1 MKFAGLLLTCALAFV
16 GHIAWAGA
24 NDTVF
29 IRNADV
35 YPVTAAP
42 MKGVSLLI
50 QDGKIAE
57 IGAKLTPPKG
67 VRIVDAKG
75 LRVYPGFIDSAT
87 NLGLAEISAVRET
100 VDTGELGEFMPQL
113 FALHSVNPESE
124 HFGVVR
130 VNGVTSAITLP
141 GQGGGGGGRGGGRGQ
156 FISGKAALIH
166 TNGWTWEDMSISADA
181 AIQLNFPSLGGR
193 GGRGGEIPPEVA
205 QMLGMETGGGA
216 NARRTYEEGIA
227 KINQFFDDARHYK
240 AAKDAHTPGLKTDL
254 KLEAM
259 IPVLE
264 RKVPVAVSA
273 ATVDTMKDAIK
284 FADKQGI
291 RIVIMGPRELGDMGP
306 ELKKR
311 DIPVVLGRVLAL
323 PEHEDDSYD
332 SAMALANQ
340 FYKAGVQFSFGTFN
354 NEFVRNL
361 PFEAAA
367 ASGFGLPQEE
377 ALKAITINPAQI
389 WGKANELGSVE
400 KGKVADLI
408 VTNGDPL
415 EIQTK
420 IERLYIKGQ
429 EVPLTNK
436 QTRLFEK
443 YSSRK

>member
-1 MKFAGLLLTCALAFV
+1 MKVVGLILAYAFV
-16 GHIAWAGA
+16 AFAGA

-35 YPVTAAP
+35 YPVTGAP
-42 MKGVSLLI
+42 MKGVSVLV
-50 QDGKIAE
+50 QDGKIAD
-57 IGAKLTPPKG
+57 IGARLVPARG
-67 VRIVDAKG
+67 VKIVDAKG

-100 VDTGELGEFMPQL
+100 VDTGELGDFMPQI
-113 FALHSVNPESE
+113 FALHSVNPDSE
-124 HFGVVR
+124 HLGVVR
-130 VNGVTSAITLP
+130 VNGITSALTLP
-141 GQGGGGGGRGGGRGQ
+141 GGGGGGGRGGGRAQ

-166 TNGWTWEDMSISADA
+166 TSGWTWEDMSIAPDA

-193 GGRGGEIPPEVA
+193 GGRGGMPPEVA
-205 QMLGMETGGGA
+205 EMLGEAAGATGA

-273 ATVDTMKDAIK
+273 ATAETIKDAIK
-284 FADKQGI
+284 FADKQGV
-291 RIVIMGPRELGDMGP
+291 RIVIMGPRALGDTGP
-306 ELKKR
+306 ELKSHN
-311 DIPVVLGRVLAL
+311 IPVILGRVLAL

-340 FYKAGVQFSFGTFN
+340 FYKAGVKFAFGTFN

-367 ASGFGLPQEE
+367 ASGFGLPQDE
-377 ALKAITINPAQI
+377 ALKALTINPAEI
-389 WGKANELGSVE
+389 WGKSNELGSVE
-400 KGKVADLI
+400 KGKTADLVI
-408 VTNGDPL
+408 TDGDPL

-420 IERLYIKGQ
+420 IEHLFIKGQ

-443 YSSRK
+443 YSGRQ

>member
-1 MKFAGLLLTCALAFV
+1 MKFVGLILACAIAAF
-16 GHIAWAGA
+16 AGA

-35 YPVTAAP
+35 YPVTGAP
-42 MKGVSLLI
+42 MKGVSVLV
-50 QDGKIAE
+50 QDGKIAD
-57 IGAKLTPPKG
+57 IGAKLTPAKG
-67 VRIVDAKG
+67 VKIIDAKG
-75 LRVYPGFIDSAT
+75 MRVYPGFIDSAT

-100 VDTGELGEFMPQL
+100 VDTGELGDFMPQL
-113 FALHSVNPESE
+113 FALHAVNPESE
-124 HFGVVR
+124 HLGVVR
-130 VNGVTSAITLP
+130 VNGITSALTLP
-141 GQGGGGGGRGGGRGQ
+141 GGGGGGGRGGGRAQ

-166 TNGWTWEDMSISADA
+166 TSGWTWEDMSISPDA

-193 GGRGGEIPPEVA
+193 GGRGGEIPPEIA
-205 QMLGMETGGGA
+205 QMLGEAAGATGA

-240 AAKDAHTPGLKTDL
+240 AAKDAHTAGLKVDL

-273 ATVDTMKDAIK
+273 STPETIKDAIK
-284 FADKQGI
+284 FADKQGVK
-291 RIVIMGPRELGDMGP
+291 IVIMGPREVGDVGP
-306 ELKKR
+306 ELKSHN
-311 DIPVVLGRVLAL
+311 IPVILGRALAL

-332 SAMALANQ
+332 QAMALANQ
-340 FYKAGVQFSFGTFN
+340 FYKAGVKFAFGTFN

-367 ASGFGLPQEE
+367 ASGFGLPQDE
-377 ALKAITINPAQI
+377 ALKAITINPAEI
-389 WGKANELGSVE
+389 WGKADLLGSVE
-400 KGKVADLI
+400 KGKMADLLI
-408 VTNGDPL
+408 TNGDPL

-420 IERLYIKGQ
+420 IEHLIIKGQ

-443 YSSRK
+443 YSGRQ

>member
-1 MKFAGLLLTCALAFV
+1 MKFVGLILACAVAAL
-16 GHIAWAGA
+16 AGA
-24 NDTVF
+24 NDTLF

-50 QDGKIAE
+50 ENGKIAE
-57 IGAKLTPPKG
+57 IGAKLIAPKG
-67 VRIVDAKG
+67 IKILDAKG

-87 NLGLAEISAVRET
+87 NLGLQEIAAVRET
-100 VDTGELGEFMPQL
+100 VDANELGEFMPQL

-130 VNGVTSAITLP
+130 VNGITSAITLP
-141 GQGGGGGGRGGGRGQ
+141 GLSGGGGRGGGRAQ
-156 FISGKAALIH
+156 YIAGKAALIH
-166 TNGWTWEDMSISADA
+166 TTGWTWEDMSISPDA
-181 AIQLNFPSLGGR
+181 AIQLTFPSLGGR
-193 GGRGGEIPPEVA
+193 GGRGGEIPAEVA
-205 QMLGMETGGGA
+205 EMLGMSAAGGA

-240 AAKDAHTPGLKTDL
+240 AAKDAHTAGLQTDL

-273 ATVDTMKDAIK
+273 ATAETMKDAVK

-291 RIVIMGPRELGDMGP
+291 RIVIMGPHEIGDMGP
-306 ELKKR
+306 ELKSHN
-311 DIPVVLGRVLAL
+311 IPVVLGRALAL

-332 SAMALANQ
+332 QAMALANQ
-340 FYKAGVQFSFGTFN
+340 FYKAGVKFAFGTFT

-367 ASGFGLPQEE
+367 AAGFGLPQDE
-377 ALKAITINPAQI
+377 ALKAITIAPAEI
-389 WGKANELGSVE
+389 WGKQNEIGSVE
-400 KGKVADLI
+400 KGKWADLI

-420 IERLYIKGQ
+420 VEHLYIKGQ

-443 YSSRK
+443 YSSRQ

>member
-1 MKFAGLLLTCALAFV
+1 MKFVGLILACACAAFAGS
-16 GHIAWAGA
+16 

-42 MKGVSLLI
+42 MKGVNVLVEN
-50 QDGKIAE
+50 GKIAE
-57 IGAKLTPPKG
+57 IGAKLAPPKG
-67 VRIVDAKG
+67 VKVLDAKG

-87 NLGLAEISAVRET
+87 NLGLEEISAVRET
-100 VDTGELGEFMPQL
+100 VDANELGEFMPQL

-124 HFGVVR
+124 HLGVVR
-130 VNGVTSAITLP
+130 VNGITSAITLP
-141 GQGGGGGGRGGGRGQ
+141 GLSGGGGRGGARTQ

-166 TNGWTWEDMSISADA
+166 TSGWTWEDMSISPDA

-193 GGRGGEIPPEVA
+193 GGRGGDIPPEVA
-205 QMLGMETGGGA
+205 QMLGIAAAGGA

-240 AAKDAHTPGLKTDL
+240 AAKDAHTAGLKTDL

-273 ATVDTMKDAIK
+273 ASAETMKDAVK

-291 RIVIMGPRELGDMGP
+291 RIVIMGPREIGDVGP
-306 ELKKR
+306 ELKSR
-311 DIPVVLGRVLAL
+311 NIPVVLGRALAL

-332 SAMALANQ
+332 QAMALANQ
-340 FYKAGVQFSFGTFN
+340 FYKAGVKFAFGTFTN
-354 NEFVRNL
+354 QFVRNL

-367 ASGFGLPQEE
+367 ASGFGLPPEE
-377 ALKAITINPAQI
+377 ALKAITIAPAEI
-389 WGKANELGSVE
+389 WGKSSELGSVE
-400 KGKVADLI
+400 KGKWADLL

-420 IERLYIKGQ
+420 IEHLLIKGQ

-443 YSSRK
+443 YSSRQ

>member
-1 MKFAGLLLTCALAFV
+1 MKFPGLILTCALA
-16 GHIAWAGA
+16 AWAGA

-35 YPVTAAP
+35 YPVTAPP
-42 MKGVSLLI
+42 MKGVSVLI
-50 QDGKIAE
+50 QDGRIAD
-57 IGAKLTPPKG
+57 IGAKLAPPKG
-67 VRIVDAKG
+67 VKVVDAKG

-87 NLGLAEISAVRET
+87 NLGLEEISAVRES

-113 FALHSVNPESE
+113 HALRSVNPESE
-124 HFGVVR
+124 HLGVAR

-141 GQGGGGGGRGGGRGQ
+141 GGGGGGGRGGGRGQ
-156 FISGKAALIH
+156 FISGQAALIH
-166 TNGWTWEDMSISADA
+166 TTGWTWEDMAITPDA
-181 AIQLNFPSLGGR
+181 AVQLNFPSLGGR
-193 GGRGGEIPPEVA
+193 GGRGGAVPPEVA
-205 QMLGMETGGGA
+205 EMLGFSTETGA

-227 KINQFFDDARHYK
+227 KINQFFDDARQYK
-240 AAKDAHTPGLKTDL
+240 AAKDAHTAGLKTDL

-264 RKVPVAVSA
+264 RKVPVAVA
-273 ATVDTMKDAIK
+273 ASTVETMKDAIK

-291 RIVIMGPRELGDMGP
+291 HIVIMGPRELGDVGP

-311 DIPVVLGRVLAL
+311 DIPVILGRALAL

-340 FYKAGVQFSFGTFN
+340 FYKAGVKFAFGTFTN
-354 NEFVRNL
+354 QFVRNL

-367 ASGFGLPQEE
+367 AAGFGLPQDE
-377 ALKAITINPAQI
+377 ALKAITITPAQI
-389 WGKANELGSVE
+389 WGKADLLGSIE
-400 KGKVADLI
+400 RGKTADLI

-415 EIQTK
+415 EIQTR
-420 IERLYIKGQ
+420 IEHLYIKGQ
-429 EVPLTNK
+429 EIPLTNK

-443 YSSRK
+443 YSARP

>member
-1 MKFAGLLLTCALAFV
+1 
-16 GHIAWAGA
+16 
-24 NDTVF
+24 
-29 IRNADV
+29 
-35 YPVTAAP
+35 
-42 MKGVSLLI
+42 MKGVSVLV
-50 QDGKIAE
+50 QDGKIAD
-57 IGAKLTPPKG
+57 IGAKLTPAKG
-67 VRIVDAKG
+67 VKIIDAKG
-75 LRVYPGFIDSAT
+75 MRVYPGFIDSAT

-100 VDTGELGEFMPQL
+100 VDTGELGDFMPQL

-124 HFGVVR
+124 HLGVVR
-130 VNGVTSAITLP
+130 VNGITSALTLP
-141 GQGGGGGGRGGGRGQ
+141 GGGGGGGRGGGRAQ

-166 TNGWTWEDMSISADA
+166 TSGWTWEDMSISPDA

-193 GGRGGEIPPEVA
+193 GGRGGEIPPEIA
-205 QMLGMETGGGA
+205 QMLGEAAGATGA

-240 AAKDAHTPGLKTDL
+240 AAKDAHTAGLKVDL

-273 ATVDTMKDAIK
+273 STPETIKDAIK
-284 FADKQGI
+284 FADKQGVK
-291 RIVIMGPRELGDMGP
+291 IVIMGPREVGDVGP
-306 ELKKR
+306 ELKSHN
-311 DIPVVLGRVLAL
+311 IPVILGRALAL

-332 SAMALANQ
+332 QAMALANQ
-340 FYKAGVQFSFGTFN
+340 FYKAGVKFAFGTFN

-367 ASGFGLPQEE
+367 ASGFGLPQDE
-377 ALKAITINPAQI
+377 ALKAITINPAEI
-389 WGKANELGSVE
+389 WGKADLLGSVE
-400 KGKVADLI
+400 KGKMADLLI
-408 VTNGDPL
+408 TNGDPL

-420 IERLYIKGQ
+420 IEHLIIKGQ

-443 YSSRK
+443 YSGRQ

>member
-1 MKFAGLLLTCALAFV
+1 MKFVGLILACAMAAF
-16 GHIAWAGA
+16 AGA

-35 YPVTAAP
+35 YPVTGAP
-42 MKGVSLLI
+42 MKGVSVLV
-50 QDGKIAE
+50 QDGKIAD
-57 IGAKLTPPKG
+57 IGAKLTPAKG
-67 VRIVDAKG
+67 VKIIDAKG
-75 LRVYPGFIDSAT
+75 MRVYPGFIDSAT

-100 VDTGELGEFMPQL
+100 VDTGELGDFMPQL
-113 FALHSVNPESE
+113 FALHAVNPESE
-124 HFGVVR
+124 HLGVVR
-130 VNGVTSAITLP
+130 VNGITSALTLP
-141 GQGGGGGGRGGGRGQ
+141 GGGGGGGRGGGRAQ

-166 TNGWTWEDMSISADA
+166 TSGWTWEDMSISPDA

-193 GGRGGEIPPEVA
+193 GGRGGEIPPEIA
-205 QMLGMETGGGA
+205 QMLGEAAGATGA

-240 AAKDAHTPGLKTDL
+240 AAKDAHTAGLKVDL

-273 ATVDTMKDAIK
+273 STPETIKDAIK
-284 FADKQGI
+284 FADKQGVK
-291 RIVIMGPRELGDMGP
+291 IVIMGPREVGDVGP
-306 ELKKR
+306 ELKSHN
-311 DIPVVLGRVLAL
+311 IPVILGRALAL

-332 SAMALANQ
+332 QAMALANQ
-340 FYKAGVQFSFGTFN
+340 FYKAGVKFAFGTFN

-367 ASGFGLPQEE
+367 ASGFGLPQDE
-377 ALKAITINPAQI
+377 ALKAITINPAEI
-389 WGKANELGSVE
+389 WGKADLLGSVE
-400 KGKVADLI
+400 KGKMADLLI
-408 VTNGDPL
+408 TNGDPL

-420 IERLYIKGQ
+420 IEHLIIKGQ

-443 YSSRK
+443 YSGRQ